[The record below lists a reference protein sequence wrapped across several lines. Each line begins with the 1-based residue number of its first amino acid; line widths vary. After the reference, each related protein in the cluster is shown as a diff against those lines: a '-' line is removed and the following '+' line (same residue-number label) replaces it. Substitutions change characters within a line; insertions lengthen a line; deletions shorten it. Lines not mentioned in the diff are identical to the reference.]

1 MRRIF
6 TLLLIASL
14 LVVALVALASCGKS
28 TEGLEF
34 YEYGDG
40 YSVGISD
47 GKYLDKI
54 VIPKEHEGKKKAH
67 VKGFFR

>member
-1 MRRIF
+1 MKKIC
-6 TLLLIASL
+6 TLFLILSL
-14 LVVALVALASCGKS
+14 LVVVLVAFASCDKS

-40 YSVGISD
+40 YSVGIKD

-54 VIPKEHEGKKKAH
+54 VIPK
-67 VKGFFR
+67 